1 MDIYVSV
8 FLALICSLPDV
19 RSLRNVQALIP
30 QAAKLHDSLIFRC
43 EFDLEGEPLYTVKW
57 YKGPMEFF
65 RYVPNEDPKMQIF
78 PVSNIQVDL
87 SRSSLNEIVLLDVEQ
102 EATGRY
108 KCEVS
113 TDAPNFYTTASSAF
127 LYVVDVPEE
136 DPIMDINKDQ
146 SGHTNVIRANCTT
159 PPSYPAMNVTWYING
174 IKVKETGRKSVSLDP
189 LYAYSKNRRSPYMT
203 ISYLEKEIDEN
214 IFQSGA
220 IKVQCISTLFN
231 LYKSE
236 NVRYIDDVR
245 PQPWPSSVI
254 GSTAANTTGSLI
266 VKTTWACIITTFA
279 LIFIQ

>member
-1 MDIYVSV
+1 MVQGSNGV
-8 FLALICSLPDV
+8 FP
-19 RSLRNVQALIP
+19 
-30 QAAKLHDSLIFRC
+30 
-43 EFDLEGEPLYTVKW
+43 
-57 YKGPMEFF
+57 
-65 RYVPNEDPKMQIF
+65 
-78 PVSNIQVDL
+78 L